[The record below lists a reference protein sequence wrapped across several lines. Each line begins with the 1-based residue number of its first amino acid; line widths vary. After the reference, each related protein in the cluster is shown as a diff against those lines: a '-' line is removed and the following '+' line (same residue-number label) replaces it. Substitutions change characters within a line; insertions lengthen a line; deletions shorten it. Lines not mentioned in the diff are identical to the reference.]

1 MIHSDRGN
9 VKLQGSTEQVVDE
22 LTFAIAQVL
31 SVAKCRDR
39 KKLMNIGMNLV
50 SNAIDILEEAE
61 KEKKGE
67 SDGQ

>member
-1 MIHSDRGN
+1 MIYSDKGN
-9 VKLQGSTEQVVDE
+9 VKLQGPTEEVVDE

-31 SVAKCRDR
+31 SIAKCRDR
-39 KKLMNIGMNLV
+39 KKLMNIGLNLV

-67 SDGQ
+67 ADEQ